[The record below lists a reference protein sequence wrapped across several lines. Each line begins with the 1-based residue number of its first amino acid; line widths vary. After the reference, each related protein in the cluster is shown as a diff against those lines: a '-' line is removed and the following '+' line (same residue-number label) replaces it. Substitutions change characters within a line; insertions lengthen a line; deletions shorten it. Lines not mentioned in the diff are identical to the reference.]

1 MAEIN
6 TTGLKAFT
14 AGEALAAYRRVRLN
28 SSQQLV
34 YADANEQGI
43 GYVEEVIASGDP
55 ATVRLDGFP
64 GTRKVMCA
72 AAVSAG
78 AAVYGGADGKVNDA
92 EAGLGPRLGIA
103 LEASSGDGSVIEIQ
117 PQEGGSKLLYSNIAD
132 SAEVENTTTP
142 TNFDKTFTIP
152 ASEIEVGDVFE
163 IVAAGRVV
171 DNNSTDTLALA
182 LLFGTETVDAIAALD
197 VEDADIWRL
206 HAFVHIRAIG
216 ASGAIQG
223 SSIAGMDADLVTAK
237 IGEKTEAAEDLSAG
251 ALVAVQATWSVAHA
265 DNEALLSS
273 LSVIRH
279 RK

>member
-1 MAEIN
+1 MGSENENGIRS
-6 TTGLKAFT
+6 FT
-14 AGEALAAYRRVRLN
+14 AGEALEAFRRVKI
-28 SSQQLV
+28 SSGTV
-34 YADANEQGI
+34 IYADANEQHI
-43 GYVEEVIASGDP
+43 GVTVDVAASG
-55 ATVRLDGFP
+55 AQVGVKLNSFP
-64 GTRKVMCA
+64 GTRKLTA
-72 AAVSAG
+72 AAAITAG
-78 AAVYGGADGKVNDA
+78 APVYGAADGKVNDA
-92 EAGLGPRLGIA
+92 EAGLGPRIGIA
-103 LEASSGDGSVIEIQ
+103 LYAADGDGSLVEVQ
-117 PQEGGSKLLYSNIAD
+117 PQEGGSKLLYSNVAD

-152 ASEIEVGDVFE
+152 AAEIEVGDVFE

-182 LLFGTETVDAIAALD
+182 LLFGTEVIDAIAALD
-197 VEDADIWRL
+197 VEDADIFRL

-216 ASGAIQG
+216 GSGAVQG

-237 IGEKTEAAEDLSAG
+237 TGEKAEAAEDLSAG